1 MSETEKLG
9 YGYKYK
15 QVANGTITPLRDKV
29 IVEEMQ
35 FGMQTTSKGLIILDN
50 DGSNH
55 GIKPRWGK
63 VHAVGP
69 EQKEIEV
76 GQYILIEHGRW
87 TRKITIDDGAGVKE
101 FQKVEVKS
109 IMAVADEK
117 PNDMYIGQ
125 EYSHGSSATFSP
137 DQFL

>member
-15 QVANGTITPLRDKV
+15 QVINGKLRPLRDKV

-35 FGMQTTSKGLIILDN
+35 FGLQTTSKGLIILN
-50 DGSNH
+50 DDGANH

-69 EQKEIEV
+69 EQTEVEV

-87 TRKITIDDGAGVKE
+87 TRGVELVDPDSGNTTTIRMVDNDNILAISNTPMEDSAIGAKTG
-101 FQKVEVKS
+101 
-109 IMAVADEK
+109 A
-117 PNDMYIGQ
+117 
-125 EYSHGSSATFSP
+125 
-137 DQFL
+137 

>member
-15 QVANGTITPLRDKV
+15 QVVNGKLTPLRDKV

-35 FGMQTTSKGLIILDN
+35 FGLQTTSKGLIILN
-50 DGSNH
+50 DDGANH

-69 EQKEIEV
+69 EQTEVQV

-87 TRKITIDDGAGVKE
+87 TRGVE
-101 FQKVEVKS
+101 LVDPDSGDTATVR
-109 IMAVADEK
+109 MVD
-117 PNDMYIGQ
+117 NDNILAISDTPMEDSAIGTKT
-125 EYSHGSSATFSP
+125 SA
-137 DQFL
+137 

>member
-15 QVANGTITPLRDKV
+15 QVVKGKIAPLHDKV
-29 IVEEMQ
+29 MVEEMQ
-35 FGMQTTSKGLIILDN
+35 FGMQTTSKGLIILNN

-69 EQKEIEV
+69 KQEYVQV
-76 GQYILIEHGRW
+76 GQYVLVEHGRW
-87 TRKITIDDGAGVKE
+87 TRGVEIVDPESGEATTIRMVDNDNILAVSDTPMEDSAIGSKTGA
-101 FQKVEVKS
+101 
-109 IMAVADEK
+109 
-117 PNDMYIGQ
+117 
-125 EYSHGSSATFSP
+125 
-137 DQFL
+137 

>member
-15 QVANGTITPLRDKV
+15 QVVNGKITPLRDRI

-50 DGSNH
+50 DGANH
-55 GIKPRWGK
+55 GIKPRWAK

-69 EQKEIEV
+69 EQTDIEV
-76 GQYILIEHGRW
+76 GQYVLVEHGRW
-87 TRKITIDDGAGVKE
+87 TRGVELVDKDSGNATTVRMVDNDNILAVSDTPMEDSAIGSKTGA
-101 FQKVEVKS
+101 
-109 IMAVADEK
+109 
-117 PNDMYIGQ
+117 
-125 EYSHGSSATFSP
+125 
-137 DQFL
+137 

>member
-63 VHAVGP
+63 VHAIGP

-87 TRKITIDDGAGVKE
+87 TRGIELVDPESGNTATVRMVDNDNILAVSDTPMEDSAIGTRTGA
-101 FQKVEVKS
+101 
-109 IMAVADEK
+109 
-117 PNDMYIGQ
+117 
-125 EYSHGSSATFSP
+125 
-137 DQFL
+137 

>member
-15 QVANGTITPLRDKV
+15 QVVNGKLTPLRDKV

-35 FGMQTTSKGLIILDN
+35 FGLQTASKGLIILN
-50 DGSNH
+50 DDGANH

-69 EQKEIEV
+69 EQTEVQV

-87 TRKITIDDGAGVKE
+87 TRGVE
-101 FQKVEVKS
+101 LVDPDTGDTATVRMVDNENILAIS
-109 IMAVADEK
+109 DTPMEDSA
-117 PNDMYIGQ
+117 IGTKT
-125 EYSHGSSATFSP
+125 SA
-137 DQFL
+137 